1 MSSIRLAAAATAA
14 LLLTAPMAQA
24 SPYHFAG
31 FYAVVH
37 FGYSDVDAEFKGSSA
52 SIGDEGLMGGLQAG
66 YNVLVNNS
74 IIWGVETDISGI
86 AARPS
91 GTCSFNGLLDCE
103 INLGPTATLRG
114 RLGFATGNWLVY
126 VTGGVAA
133 THYEVDSQTKV
144 RGATI
149 DDANGGVFG
158 SLLSTPILNIPQSG
172 ILGMHK
178 IQPRPMA
185 MPDGSVEVRPMM
197 YLALSY
203 DHRIVDGRE
212 AVSFLVRLKECI
224 EDPQRIMLDT

>member
-24 SPYHFAG
+24 APYHFAG
-31 FYAVVH
+31 FYAGGH

-133 THYEVDSQTKV
+133 THYELDSKTKIGGV
-144 RGATI
+144 TV

-158 SLLSTPILNIPQSG
+158 WTVGAGVERMVDVIVGVKLEYRFMSFKDADFDPFLGSG
-172 ILGMHK
+172 DSDLDFDIHV
-178 IQPRPMA
+178 IMA
-185 MPDGSVEVRPMM
+185 GVNF
-197 YLALSY
+197 
-203 DHRIVDGRE
+203 H
-212 AVSFLVRLKECI
+212 F
-224 EDPQRIMLDT
+224 